1 MTVNVEAAMT
11 KSRAIRTGLMILG
24 LIMLLTGA
32 SFAGP
37 VVQNSTISNGQ
48 ITIGGTGF
56 ISPVTVQLNAN
67 LGSALSQ
74 GTYRLVVVAG
84 GKQTATTVTAPGIIS
99 GLINADG
106 TIQTGTGF
114 SSSLSQGT
122 YILAFP
128 IGTFNGPTPP
138 VAVVTPFYLG
148 GNAMNFDLYSTT
160 YPGDGS
166 ATISFNFSPIGQAG
180 AQVPF
185 TFIVVNGH

>member
-1 MTVNVEAAMT
+1 
-11 KSRAIRTGLMILG
+11 MILG

-56 ISPVTVQLNAN
+56 VSPVTVQLNGKKLQILSSTNSQIIGN

-74 GTYRLVVVAG
+74 GTYRMVVAAG

-99 GLINADG
+99 GFINADG